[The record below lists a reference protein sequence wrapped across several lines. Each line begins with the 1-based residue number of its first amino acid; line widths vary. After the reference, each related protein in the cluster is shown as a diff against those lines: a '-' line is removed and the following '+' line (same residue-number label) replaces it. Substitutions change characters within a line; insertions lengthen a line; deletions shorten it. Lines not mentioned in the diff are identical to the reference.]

1 MAGILTIS
9 PGHDAS
15 YPWRQI
21 GTSEE
26 SRGASLTDYYLSPA
40 AKGGEPPGRWSGRG
54 CRALGLLT
62 GDVVDRAVFEPMYG
76 KFADPR
82 DPSGGTALGRAPQRF
97 RPAAEIYRAM
107 LAAEPEAVAERR
119 AQLRIEAR
127 AQARTPVLFFDATF
141 SISKTI
147 TLLHASALANAA
159 QAADRGDA
167 EAARYWERAAAEVWG
182 CIALGNQAALEYLQD
197 QAGYTRSGY
206 HGRRADGVEAG
217 RWEDAHQWVI
227 ASFPQHTSRDG
238 DPQLHIHNLILNRV
252 PRERDRAWRTLDSR
266 ALFRERGAASAI
278 ATFVAENELQRR
290 FSVGWV
296 LRADGHGR
304 EVAGVPAELVEM
316 FSSRRASITPLA
328 QLLAAEFKRQHGRE
342 PDARALGAL
351 HQLANGLTRRGKDD
365 EPLDIP
371 ALVRQW
377 AGRARA
383 CETARLE
390 TVTPQVTSRTGP
402 HSAPAA
408 ARATGLPAPA
418 PGCPA
423 AHRPCPAWSARWR
436 ADAARPRPGRQARG
450 RVGA

>member
-54 CRALGLLT
+54 CPKLGLLT

-82 DPSGGTALGRAPQRF
+82 DPSGGTTLGRAPQRF

-107 LAAEPEAVAERR
+107 LAAEPEATAERR

-127 AQARTPVLFFDATF
+127 AQTRTPVLFFDATF

-159 QAADRGDA
+159 QAADRSDA
-167 EAARYWERAAAEVWG
+167 EAVRYWERAAAEVWE
-182 CIALGNQAALEYLQD
+182 CIAMGNQAALEYLQD

-238 DPQLHIHNLILNRV
+238 DPQLHVHNAVLNRV
-252 PRERDRAWRTLDSR
+252 LRDDPL
-266 ALFRERGAASAI
+266 
-278 ATFVAENELQRR
+278 
-290 FSVGWV
+290 
-296 LRADGHGR
+296 
-304 EVAGVPAELVEM
+304 
-316 FSSRRASITPLA
+316 TP
-328 QLLAAEFKRQHGRE
+328 G
-342 PDARALGAL
+342 G
-351 HQLANGLTRRGKDD
+351 
-365 EPLDIP
+365 
-371 ALVRQW
+371 
-377 AGRARA
+377 
-383 CETARLE
+383 
-390 TVTPQVTSRTGP
+390 
-402 HSAPAA
+402 
-408 ARATGLPAPA
+408 
-418 PGCPA
+418 
-423 AHRPCPAWSARWR
+423 
-436 ADAARPRPGRQARG
+436 
-450 RVGA
+450 